1 MDLIAYSAMSPG
13 AFISLRAGVLIPLAL
28 ACMVLIVLIPSAAWR
43 GKFSVPIYALLAL
56 ASGTL
61 AFAAGTLAGA
71 RTVRGTPLGV
81 VISILFF
88 LLIAAGFGCFLS
100 MLFYRPPRED
110 NESTP
115 AGDDSRPSTDSPG
128 EPDR

>member
-1 MDLIAYSAMSPG
+1 MHLIAYSAMSPG
-13 AFISLRAGVLIPLAL
+13 AFISLKVGVVIPLAL
-28 ACMVLIVLIPSAAWR
+28 ACLVLIVLIPSAAWR
-43 GKFSVPIYALLAL
+43 GKLSVPIYALLAL

-71 RTVRGTPLGV
+71 RTIRGTPLGV

-88 LLIAAGFGCFLS
+88 LLLSAGSGCFLS
-100 MLFYRPPRED
+100 LLFYRQPRQED
-110 NESTP
+110 ELTP
-115 AGDDSRPSTDSPG
+115 AGDGGKPSTDSRG